1 MFGDYIRMFNQ
12 YSIEKK
18 ALTISTEIPYFCE
31 KYYCDETKK
40 CRRYYEKM
48 SREEYADGLY
58 QCPYG
63 FSCYKSNGR
72 IYSCLIVVG
81 HSDLSKVNVHLKT
94 YKQNIKDFS
103 NYTINQLRTIIGD
116 N

>member
-1 MFGDYIRMFNQ
+1 MFNQ

-94 YKQNIKDFS
+94 YKQNIKDIVS
-103 NYTINQLRTIIGD
+103 NWKKIENI
-116 N
+116 